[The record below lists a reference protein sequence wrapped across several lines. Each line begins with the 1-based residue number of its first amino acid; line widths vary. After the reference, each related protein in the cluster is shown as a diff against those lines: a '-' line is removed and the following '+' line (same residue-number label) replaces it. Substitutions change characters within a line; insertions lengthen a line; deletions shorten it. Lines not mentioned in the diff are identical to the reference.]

1 MNASNLEYPSSALST
16 NVREFIIR
24 NIRECPEPILQLIQ
38 EQLLS
43 NMVKM
48 NGPTMGFRIML
59 QCICFE
65 FPEFTLK
72 NIQKFIQHRNSY
84 SNRQSLCLSILWVA
98 SQSGKRDLK
107 TGINVWLEL
116 MFPVIGMRA
125 YSKFVI
131 DSLRTLLE

>member
-1 MNASNLEYPSSALST
+1 
-16 NVREFIIR
+16 
-24 NIRECPEPILQLIQ
+24 
-38 EQLLS
+38 
-43 NMVKM
+43 MVKI

-59 QCICFE
+59 QCISFE

-84 SNRQSLCLSILWVA
+84 QNRQSLCLSILWVA

-107 TGINVWLEL
+107 SGINIWLEL

-131 DSLRTLLE
+131 DSLKILLE